1 MSFEL
6 FRNPFAKTADS
17 STKFESLQDQLNA
30 SSNRKGLQYPIDL
43 GTKDNQDFL
52 LFTVYD
58 SAPQSFVSSDSAR
71 AANAR
76 FDGEAM
82 KGVQNKFDA
91 AQDAIADAT
100 ANPHKADSVLGGVFG
115 GWAAIAKN
123 HEAISNFYK
132 NQLDDPLQ
140 QARLKQDTLK
150 TQSRMSE
157 TRFSNSTKRTMYSI
171 ALYMPSSG
179 IVSDLGTS
187 YKGEEFGMI
196 KGAIGT
202 GRAAY
207 GLMAD
212 YFDTADDIENHKTT
226 LQKGALGESL
236 KQIGIKVGAETADG
250 VAAIAGM
257 NLNSAAAIGA
267 YRRKVLNPH
276 MEFMFEKVN
285 QRTYDYTFSFTPRN
299 IDESKMVHD
308 IIRIFRIASLPNM
321 PVGSGEIALDYPSE
335 FDIQYFRGGAENT
348 WLPRISR
355 CALSSVNLDFTPNGK
370 TQSHAPVEFD
380 DITGFHVSGA
390 PPASINLKLSFQELS
405 TLVRDDVQ
413 SGGF

>member
-1 MSFEL
+1 
-6 FRNPFAKTADS
+6 
-17 STKFESLQDQLNA
+17 
-30 SSNRKGLQYPIDL
+30 
-43 GTKDNQDFL
+43 
-52 LFTVYD
+52 
-58 SAPQSFVSSDSAR
+58 
-71 AANAR
+71 
-76 FDGEAM
+76 
-82 KGVQNKFDA
+82 
-91 AQDAIADAT
+91 
-100 ANPHKADSVLGGVFG
+100 
-115 GWAAIAKN
+115 
-123 HEAISNFYK
+123 
-132 NQLDDPLQ
+132 
-140 QARLKQDTLK
+140 
-150 TQSRMSE
+150 
-157 TRFSNSTKRTMYSI
+157 MYSI

-212 YFDTADDIENHKTT
+212 YFDKGGDIGSAIKEN
-226 LQKGALGESL
+226 QAKGALGESL

-321 PVGSGEIALDYPSE
+321 PVGQGQIALDYPSE

-355 CALSSVNLDFTPNGK
+355 CALSSVNLDFTPNNQA
-370 TQSHAPVEFD
+370 QSHAPVEFD